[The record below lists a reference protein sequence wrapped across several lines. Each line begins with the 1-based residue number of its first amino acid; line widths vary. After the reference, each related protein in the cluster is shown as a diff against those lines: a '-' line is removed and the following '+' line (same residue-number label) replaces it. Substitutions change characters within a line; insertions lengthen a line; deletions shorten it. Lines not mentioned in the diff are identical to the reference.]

1 MKTTEPIQA
10 VILVGGEGT
19 RLRPL
24 TYTTVKAMVPVLN
37 KPYIE
42 YLFEHLNNHNVK
54 EIILAM
60 GYKPDSIKEYFKKK
74 DNIEQKLIYSL
85 EQIPLGTAG
94 AVKNAANYINRD
106 KPFFVINGDIF
117 TNLNFTNMFKFHKKK
132 KAKVTIA
139 LTPVEDPTRF
149 GVVEVD
155 CDQRIHRFIEKP
167 KREEAP
173 SNLINAGTY
182 ILEPEILEYIPK
194 DRKFMFE
201 HDVFPQ
207 LILDRVP
214 VYGYSTSTYWTD
226 IGTPDNYLKL
236 NFDLLLGASGLKKI
250 INKKNAIDKSST
262 IHPQVKLVG
271 SVVIDADCT
280 IGQNVHLVGP
290 VIIGSNSVV
299 DSKVN
304 IQNSILWSK
313 VHVSENA
320 IIKNCI
326 IGNNVYI
333 EPDTVL
339 ENSVVGK
346 DGISQNTIETLRF
359 NKGG

>member
-1 MKTTEPIQA
+1 MKSWQHKLPSHLKCRKIPYYPEMKTTEPIQA
-10 VILVGGEGT
+10 VILIGGEGT

-42 YLFEHLNNHNVK
+42 YLIEHLNNHNIK

-74 DNIEQKLIYSL
+74 ADIAQKLIYSL

-94 AVKNAANYINRD
+94 AVKNASNYIN
-106 KPFFVINGDIF
+106 KNKSFFVINGDIF
-117 TNLNFTNMFKFHKKK
+117 TNLNFTNMLRFHKKK

-139 LTPVEDPTRF
+139 LTPVDDPTRF

-182 ILEPEILEYIPK
+182 ILEPEILERIPG

-207 LILDRVP
+207 LISDNKP
-214 VYGYSTSTYWTD
+214 VYGYSSNTYWID
-226 IGTPDNYLKL
+226 IGIPENYLKL
-236 NFDLLLGASGLKKI
+236 NFDLLRDTRQI
-250 INKKNAIDKSST
+250 
-262 IHPQVKLVG
+262 
-271 SVVIDADCT
+271 VIDPECT
-280 IGQNVHLVGP
+280 IGQNVQLKGMVVIGP
-290 VIIGSNSVV
+290 GCTIGNDTIIQ
-299 DSKVN
+299 D
-304 IQNSILWSK
+304 SILWTNIN
-313 VHVSENA
+313 VGDRT
-320 IIKNCI
+320 IIKNSIVGSDVC
-326 IGNNVYI
+326 V
-333 EPDTVL
+333 EPATVL
-339 ENSVVGK
+339 ENNVIGK
-346 DGISQNTIETLRF
+346 NGSTQITTKNPEL

>member
-1 MKTTEPIQA
+1 MKITEPTQA
-10 VILVGGEGT
+10 VILIGGEGT

-37 KPYIE
+37 RPYIE
-42 YLFEHLNNHNVK
+42 YLIEHLNNHNIK

-60 GYKPDSIKEYFKKK
+60 GYKPDSMKEYFKNKAATA
-74 DNIEQKLIYSL
+74 QKLIYSL

-94 AVKNAANYINRD
+94 AVKNAAHYINKN

-117 TNLNFTNMFKFHKKK
+117 ADLNFTNMLRFHKKK

-149 GVVEVD
+149 GVVEID

-182 ILEPEILEYIPK
+182 ILEPEILERIPR

-207 LILDRVP
+207 LISDNKP
-214 VYGYSTSTYWTD
+214 VYGYSTNTYWID
-226 IGTPDNYLKL
+226 IGTPENYLKL
-236 NFDLLLGASGLKKI
+236 NFDLLRGAWQRR
-250 INKKNAIDKSST
+250 KSLT
-262 IHPQVKLVG
+262 R
-271 SVVIDADCT
+271 
-280 IGQNVHLVGP
+280 NVP
-290 VIIGSNSVV
+290 
-299 DSKVN
+299 
-304 IQNSILWSK
+304 
-313 VHVSENA
+313 
-320 IIKNCI
+320 
-326 IGNNVYI
+326 
-333 EPDTVL
+333 
-339 ENSVVGK
+339 
-346 DGISQNTIETLRF
+346 
-359 NKGG
+359 

>member
-1 MKTTEPIQA
+1 MKITEPTQA
-10 VILVGGEGT
+10 VILIGGEGT

-37 KPYIE
+37 RPYIE
-42 YLFEHLNNHNVK
+42 YLIEHLNNHNIK

-60 GYKPDSIKEYFKKK
+60 GYKPDSMKEYFKNKATTT
-74 DNIEQKLIYSL
+74 QKLIYSL

-94 AVKNAANYINRD
+94 AVKNAAHYINKN

-117 TNLNFTNMFKFHKKK
+117 AVSILRNMLRFHKKK

-149 GVVEVD
+149 GVVEID
-155 CDQRIHRFIEKP
+155 CNQRIHCFIEKP

-182 ILEPEILEYIPK
+182 ILEPEILERIPG

-207 LILDRVP
+207 LISDNKP
-214 VYGYSTSTYWTD
+214 VYGYSTNTYWID
-226 IGTPDNYLKL
+226 IGTPENYLKL
-236 NFDLLLGASGLKKI
+236 NFDLLRGAER
-250 INKKNAIDKSST
+250 T
-262 IHPQVKLVG
+262 
-271 SVVIDADCT
+271 VIDSECT
-280 IGQNVHLVGP
+280 IGQNVQLKGMVVIGP
-290 VIIGSNSVV
+290 ECTIGNDAIVQ
-299 DSKVN
+299 D
-304 IQNSILWSK
+304 SILWSK
-313 VHVSENA
+313 VHVGEHA
-320 IIKNCI
+320 IIKNSI
-326 IGNNVYI
+326 IGSNVCI
-333 EPDTVL
+333 EPATVL
-339 ENSVVGK
+339 ENNVIGK
-346 DGISQNTIETLRF
+346 NGSIQITAKNPEL